1 LNQETKR
8 TVPAKK
14 NITGPLVAIIICSAV
29 FGFAAMSVVNGG
41 LRQVPEEMSRESRE
55 TKKTTT
61 EYTPK
66 FDQKGDLKL
75 EGKETS
81 QDPKSKNSRVAVI
94 NAYLAKIPAVPKDAR
109 LLDMRMEGSTA
120 LLTFSAAIEAGYGTE
135 DEQALVNGI
144 LATLAQFPDVRQA
157 RFMVEGKPLS
167 SLGNIDLSQPQ
178 EVVPADSLGQDQTDS
193 ASPSTP

>member
-1 LNQETKR
+1 M
-8 TVPAKK
+8 PAKK
-14 NITGPLVAIIICSAV
+14 NTTGPVLAIIVCSAV
-29 FGFAAMSVVNGG
+29 FGAAAYAVVTGG
-41 LRQVPEEMSRESRE
+41 LRQVPSELSRQTGEA
-55 TKKTTT
+55 KKTTT
-61 EYTPK
+61 EYTPR

-75 EGKETS
+75 DGKETTK
-81 QDPKSKNSRVAVI
+81 DPKSKDSRVSAI

-120 LLTFSAAIEAGYGTE
+120 LLNFSAAIEAGYGTE

-157 RFMVEGKPLS
+157 RFMVEGKPLN

-178 EVVPADSLGQDQTDS
+178 EVVPADSLGTDPADS
-193 ASPSTP
+193 GDSSSPSTP